1 LTVRHKQ
8 FLPPMAPPPRID
20 PGERFVIAGRTGSGK
35 STLASWFLAGSSQ
48 HWVILN
54 PKHTPFYRQLPDSI
68 VYRKFKPWDLLS
80 DARRR
85 KFVVLELSG
94 EESQPYFMD
103 GIIAW
108 LHATLK
114 NIGVCCDELY
124 TLHASS
130 GRAGPGL
137 VGWLTRGREYK
148 QSFLGLTQR
157 PVWVSRFVFSE
168 ASYLIEMDLTFE
180 DDRETLYEY
189 TGSPYF
195 RARVLGHRW
204 LCYNVSLDA
213 TTLYG
218 PVPPPLLNRSLRH
231 G

>member
-1 LTVRHKQ
+1 
-8 FLPPMAPPPRID
+8 MAPPLPQIE
-20 PGERFVIAGRTGSGK
+20 PGERFVVAGRTGSGK
-35 STLASWFLAGSSQ
+35 STLASWFLSRSIQ

-68 VYRKFKPWDLLS
+68 VHRKFKPRDLLS

-85 KFVVLELSG
+85 KFVVLELAG
-94 EESQPYFMD
+94 VEAEPQFMD

-108 LHATLK
+108 LHAALR
-114 NIGVCCDELY
+114 NIGLCADELY

-137 VGWLTRGREYK
+137 TGWLTRGREYR

-180 DDRETLYEY
+180 EDRETLYEY
-189 TGSPYF
+189 TGSRYF
-195 RARVLGHRW
+195 LARVLGHRW
-204 LCYNVSLDA
+204 LCYNVQGD
-213 TTLYG
+213 TVTLYG
-218 PVPPPLLNRSLRH
+218 PVPQTSNSRSLRH